1 MSDQNEHGHKASAEP
16 QQSSGVVVPS
26 NERRVNALVLTVA
39 AVVLIVTGWRTLP
52 SAAIPAPPDFSMY
65 TDTEQRKQMFFEYF
79 LPLVTLR
86 NQQILE
92 QRERL
97 LALSER
103 RGSLMFWQRMWLQQ
117 LAEEYEITEF
127 DLASDEDWEVLI
139 RRVDIVPPSLA
150 LAQAANES
158 AWGGSRFAVEGNNYF
173 GHWCFVAG
181 CGLVPEDRPA
191 GAQHEVAAFD
201 SPLHSVQRYIH
212 NLNSHEAYLELRRRR
227 EALRE
232 NDRLVSGLELVGDL
246 DRYSERGEAYIDELS
261 EMIRFNELDELDETL
276 APVPPTED

>member
-1 MSDQNEHGHKASAEP
+1 MTNQKDNAQYSMTDARAQPELT
-16 QQSSGVVVPS
+16 VPRD
-26 NERRVNALVLTVA
+26 ERRVNFLVLGLA
-39 AVVLIVTGWRTLP
+39 AIALIVTGWRALP
-52 SAAIPAPPDFSMY
+52 TAAIPAPPDFSMY

-97 LALSER
+97 LSLSER

-127 DLASDEDWEVLI
+127 DVASDEDWEILI

-212 NLNSHEAYLELRRRR
+212 NLNSHEAYLDLRRRR

-246 DRYSERGEAYIDELS
+246 DRYSERGDAYIDELS
-261 EMIRFNELDELDETL
+261 EMIRFNELDDLDVSVEPDST
-276 APVPPTED
+276 VD

>member
-1 MSDQNEHGHKASAEP
+1 MTNQNDNAQLSMTGAHSQPE
-16 QQSSGVVVPS
+16 VTVPRH
-26 NERRVNALVLTVA
+26 ERRVNTMVMGL
-39 AVVLIVTGWRTLP
+39 AVIALIVAGWRILP
-52 SAAIPAPPDFSMY
+52 TAAIPAPPDFSMY

-117 LAEEYEITEF
+117 LAEEYEITGF
-127 DLASDEDWEVLI
+127 DVASDDDWEILI

-212 NLNSHEAYLELRRRR
+212 NLNSHEAYLDLRRRR

-246 DRYSERGEAYIDELS
+246 DRYSERGDAYIDELS
-261 EMIRFNELDELDETL
+261 EMIRFNELDDLDVTIEPDSTL
-276 APVPPTED
+276 D